1 MFILTIKKMNKNLKL
16 FQKLRIW
23 YKVDFTTT
31 DKNALKIS
39 VAI

>member
-1 MFILTIKKMNKNLKL
+1 MFILIIKKMNKNLKL

-23 YKVDFTTT
+23 YKVNVSTT

-39 VAI
+39 VAT